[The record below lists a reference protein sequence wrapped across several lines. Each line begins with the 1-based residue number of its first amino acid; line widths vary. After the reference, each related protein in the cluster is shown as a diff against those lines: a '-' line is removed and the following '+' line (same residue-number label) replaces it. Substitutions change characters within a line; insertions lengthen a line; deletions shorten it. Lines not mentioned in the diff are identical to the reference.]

1 MTPAEFQT
9 WKTDRLRA
17 LGLRAEDFEETFSR
31 SSGPGGQN
39 VNKVSTQ
46 VTLNHKPT
54 GRAVSVQDTRSQATN
69 RMLAWERL
77 LDEFERAEEEARA
90 TKKHERE
97 KKRRQNAKRPWGLK
111 QRILDSKKKR
121 GAIKK
126 LRGARDW

>member
-1 MTPAEFQT
+1 MMPAEFQT
-9 WKTDRLRA
+9 WKSSRLAA

-46 VTLNHKPT
+46 VTLNHRPT
-54 GRAVSVQDTRSQATN
+54 GRAVTVQDTRSQAMN
-69 RMLAWERL
+69 RVIAWERL
-77 LDEFERAEEEARA
+77 LDLIGKAAEAERAARR
-90 TKKHERE
+90 HERE

-111 QRILDSKKKR
+111 QRILEEKKRR

-126 LRGARDW
+126 LRSRDW

>member
-9 WKTDRLRA
+9 WRTGRLRA
-17 LGLRAEDFEETFSR
+17 LGLRADDFEEKFSR

-46 VTLNHKPT
+46 VTLNHRPT

-69 RMLAWERL
+69 RLLAWERL
-77 LDEFERAEEEARA
+77 LEAMASAEAEARA
-90 TKKHERE
+90 AKKHDRE

-126 LRGARDW
+126 LRARDF

>member
-1 MTPAEFQT
+1 MTPAELQT
-9 WKTDRLRA
+9 WKAERLRA
-17 LGLRAEDFEETFSR
+17 LGLRADDFEETFSR

-46 VTLNHKPT
+46 VTLNHRPT
-54 GRAVSVQDTRSQATN
+54 GRA
-69 RMLAWERL
+69 
-77 LDEFERAEEEARA
+77 
-90 TKKHERE
+90 KKHERE

-126 LRGARDW
+126 LRARDF

>member
-9 WKTDRLRA
+9 WKAARLQA
-17 LGLRAEDFEETFSR
+17 LGLRAEDFEEAFCR

-46 VTLNHKPT
+46 VTLNHRPT

-69 RMLAWERL
+69 RLIAWERL
-77 LDEFERAEEEARA
+77 LDAFASAEEQERAAR
-90 TKKHERE
+90 KHERE
-97 KKRRQNAKRPWGLK
+97 KKRRQNSKRPWGVK

-121 GAIKK
+121 GAVKK
-126 LRGARDW
+126 LRAREW

>member
-1 MTPAEFQT
+1 MTPAEFQS
-9 WKTDRLRA
+9 WKTARLRA

-46 VTLNHKPT
+46 VTLNHRPT
-54 GRAVSVQDTRSQATN
+54 GRAVTVQDTRSQATN
-69 RMLAWERL
+69 RVIAWERL
-77 LDEFERAEEEARA
+77 LDAMTRANEEERAAKR
-90 TKKHERE
+90 HERE

-111 QRILDSKKKR
+111 QRILEEKKRR

-126 LRGARDW
+126 LRARDW

>member
-9 WKTDRLRA
+9 WKTARLLA
-17 LGLRAEDFEETFSR
+17 LGLRAEDFQETFSR

-46 VTLNHKPT
+46 VTLNHSPT
-54 GRAVSVQDTRSQATN
+54 GRAVSVQDTRSQAAN
-69 RMLAWERL
+69 RILAWERL
-77 LDEFERAEEEARA
+77 LDAFARAAEEEAAAKRHA
-90 TKKHERE
+90 RE
-97 KKRRQNAKRPWGLK
+97 KKRRQNAKRPWGVK

-126 LRGARDW
+126 LRAREW

>member
-1 MTPAEFQT
+1 MTPAEFHT
-9 WKTDRLRA
+9 WKAERLRV

-46 VTLNHKPT
+46 VTLNHRPT

-69 RMLAWERL
+69 RLLAWERL
-77 LDEFERAEEEARA
+77 LDDFAAAEAQERATR
-90 TKKHERE
+90 KHERE

-126 LRGARDW
+126 LRARDF

>member
-9 WKTDRLRA
+9 WKTERLRV
-17 LGLRAEDFEETFSR
+17 LGLRADDFEETFSR

-69 RMLAWERL
+69 RLIAWERL
-77 LDEFERAEEEARA
+77 LDAFASAEEQARA
-90 TKKHERE
+90 ARKHERE

-121 GAIKK
+121 GAVKK
-126 LRGARDW
+126 LRAREW

>member
-1 MTPAEFQT
+1 MTPAEFQN
-9 WKTDRLRA
+9 WKTERLRV

-54 GRAVSVQDTRSQATN
+54 GRAVTVQDTRSQATN
-69 RMLAWERL
+69 RLIAWERL
-77 LDEFERAEEEARA
+77 LDAFASAAQEARA
-90 TKKHERE
+90 AQKHERE

-121 GAIKK
+121 GAVKK
-126 LRGARDW
+126 LRAREW

>member
-9 WKTDRLRA
+9 WKAARLLA
-17 LGLRAEDFEETFSR
+17 LGLRAEDFQETFSR

-54 GRAVSVQDTRSQATN
+54 GRAVSVQDTRSQAAN
-69 RMLAWERL
+69 RILAWERL
-77 LDEFERAEEEARA
+77 LDAIARAAEEEAAAKRHA
-90 TKKHERE
+90 RE
-97 KKRRQNAKRPWGLK
+97 KKRRQNAKRPWGVK

-121 GAIKK
+121 GTIKK
-126 LRGARDW
+126 LRAREW

>member
-9 WKTDRLRA
+9 WKAARLQA
-17 LGLRAEDFEETFSR
+17 LGLRAEDFEETFCR

-46 VTLNHKPT
+46 VTLNHRPT

-69 RMLAWERL
+69 RLIAWERL
-77 LDEFERAEEEARA
+77 LDAFTSAEEQERAAR
-90 TKKHERE
+90 KHERE
-97 KKRRQNAKRPWGLK
+97 KKRRQNSKRPWGVK

-121 GAIKK
+121 GAVKK
-126 LRGARDW
+126 LRAREW

>member
-9 WKTDRLRA
+9 WKTERLRV
-17 LGLRAEDFEETFSR
+17 LGLRADDFEETFSR

-69 RMLAWERL
+69 RLLAWERL
-77 LDEFERAEEEARA
+77 LEAFASAEEQERAAR
-90 TKKHERE
+90 KHERE
-97 KKRRQNAKRPWGLK
+97 KKRRQNAKRPWGAK
-111 QRILDSKKKR
+111 QRMLDTKKKR

-126 LRGARDW
+126 LRSRDF

>member
-9 WKTDRLRA
+9 WKSVRLQA
-17 LGLRAEDFEETFSR
+17 LGLRAEDFQETFSR

-54 GRAVSVQDTRSQATN
+54 GRAVSVQDTRSQAAN
-69 RMLAWERL
+69 RIIAWERL
-77 LDEFERAEEEARA
+77 LGAMASAEEEARA
-90 TKKHERE
+90 AKKHARE

-126 LRGARDW
+126 LRSRDF

>member
-1 MTPAEFQT
+1 MTPAELQT
-9 WKTDRLRA
+9 WKAERLRV
-17 LGLRAEDFEETFSR
+17 LGLRADDFEETFSR

-46 VTLNHKPT
+46 VTLNHRPT
-54 GRAVSVQDTRSQATN
+54 GRAVSVQDTRSQAAN
-69 RMLAWERL
+69 RLLAWERL
-77 LDEFERAEEEARA
+77 LDAMASAGAEARA
-90 TKKHERE
+90 AKKHERE

-126 LRGARDW
+126 LRARDF

>member
-1 MTPAEFQT
+1 MTPAEFQSWRT
-9 WKTDRLRA
+9 SRLQA

-46 VTLNHKPT
+46 VTLNHRPT
-54 GRAVSVQDTRSQATN
+54 GRAVTVQDTRSQATN
-69 RMLAWERL
+69 RLIAWERL
-77 LDEFERAEEEARA
+77 LDSMARAAEEERA
-90 TKKHERE
+90 AKRHERE

-111 QRILDSKKKR
+111 QRILDSKKRR

-126 LRGARDW
+126 LRARDW